1 MSKVMVVED
10 DRVMVSLLTMLLQMD
25 GFEVMEPEPGTSI
38 AEQALA
44 GRPDLVLMDV
54 IMARAD
60 GIAILD
66 QLRSKPD
73 LASLRVIMTSGM
85 DVEEKCRQHGA
96 DAFLLKP
103 YSPDQL
109 IQTIRAK
116 LEAEGGGFAAPAPL
130 GES

>member
-1 MSKVMVVED
+1 MVVED

-38 AEQALA
+38 AEQALT

-116 LEAEGGGFAAPAPL
+116 LEAEGGGFAAPDPL

>member
-1 MSKVMVVED
+1 MVVED

>member
-1 MSKVMVVED
+1 MVVDD
-10 DRVMVSLLTMLLQMD
+10 DRVMVSLLTMLLQME
-25 GFEVMEPEPGTSI
+25 GFEVMAPDPGKSI

-44 GRPDLVLMDV
+44 DRPDLVLMDV

-60 GIAILD
+60 GIDLLD
-66 QLRSKPD
+66 ELRSNPD
-73 LASLRVIMTSGM
+73 LMSLHVIMTSGM

-103 YSPDQL
+103 YTPDQL

-116 LEAEGGGFAAPAPL
+116 LGSGGGLVAPAPL
-130 GES
+130 GEP

>member
-1 MSKVMVVED
+1 MVVED

-38 AEQALA
+38 AEQALT